1 MVMRKLLASLY
12 LCLALQLSVPGLA
25 SAAIVTYDFSGVL
38 TQVVA
43 VQSLNGNLPTPL
55 PGASVPA
62 VGQSFSGSLSYDA
75 GTNLWSS
82 PDGSTR
88 TYSSPLTWQITAG
101 GQQYSSFAQPKYGV
115 PDVTVVSVQY
125 GGAFAN
131 VPLGTGGRTT
141 VGAALQPG
149 TPEAIS
155 MSFKFSSMFDREGGK
170 EPSFFEFY
178 YHLSEQNNSNDIV
191 VKGDIT
197 SFSERATPTPLPAA
211 VWLLGS
217 GLVGLAGLRKKIMK
231 A

>member
-1 MVMRKLLASLY
+1 MKKMIQA
-12 LCLALQLSVPGLA
+12 LCLCLLLSVPGLA

-38 TQVVA
+38 SVVA
-43 VQSLNGNLPTPL
+43 GISGPV
-55 PGASVPA
+55 

-101 GQQYSSFAQPKYGV
+101 GQQYSSFAQPKPGGQI
-115 PDVTVVSVQY
+115 VTVVFDEY

-131 VPLGTGGRTT
+131 DPLFPLASGGKTSIS
-141 VGAALQPG
+141 AAPQLG
-149 TPEAIS
+149 TPEYIGMFFMFNS
-155 MSFKFSSMFDREGGK
+155 MRNGEGGRL
-170 EPSFFEFY
+170 PSTFEY
-178 YHLSEQNNSNDIV
+178 YYYPSGWPSGPDTIAV
-191 VKGDIT
+191 RGDIT
-197 SFSERATPTPLPAA
+197 SFSERPVATPLPAA

-217 GLVGLAGLRKKIMK
+217 GLVGLAGLRRKFRK